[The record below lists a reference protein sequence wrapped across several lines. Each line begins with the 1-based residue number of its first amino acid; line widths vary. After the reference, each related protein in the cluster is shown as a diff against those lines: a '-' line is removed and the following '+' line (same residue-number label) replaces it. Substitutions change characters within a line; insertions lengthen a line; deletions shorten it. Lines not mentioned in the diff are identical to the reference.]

1 MEETKGRS
9 WLVVLIVGII
19 IGGILGGIFG
29 TYIVFQNPKM
39 FPWAN
44 KVATAPAQN
53 NNTQNPPIN
62 INPGNIAQPAIETAV
77 ENVVQEVSPA
87 VVRIVSTKEVLD
99 FFFLQ
104 VVPQQGLGSGVIIRP
119 DGLIL
124 TNNHVIEDANKIQVT
139 LSNGKTYKG
148 KVVGADPISD
158 VALVR
163 IDAKNL
169 PYVQLGDSSKLK
181 VGQFVVAIGNPYGL
195 DHTVTVGVV
204 SALERNINVGDRTM
218 HGVIQTDTAI
228 NPGNSGGPL
237 VSLDGK
243 VIGIN
248 TMIYQ
253 NAQGLGFAVS
263 SDTCKKVIDQLLKN
277 GKAQWPYLGVKITTM
292 TPEIADQL
300 DMKYTPGVLVAKV
313 LENSPAEKAG
323 IKQGDII
330 VSVDGK
336 SVQTSDQLINII
348 RSHSVGDH
356 IIVEVKRK
364 ELSETL
370 RLEVVLEAQPS
381 PKEQKKKQTNPL
393 APFFNP
399 NP

>member
-1 MEETKGRS
+1 MEETKTRS
-9 WLVVLIVGII
+9 WLVALIIGII

-44 KVATAPAQN
+44 KVATAPVSN
-53 NNTQNPPIN
+53 NNQNQPIN
-62 INPGNIAQPAIETAV
+62 SNSGNLTQPAIETAV
-77 ENVVQEVSPA
+77 ENVVQKVSPA

-99 FFFLQ
+99 YFFLQ
-104 VVPQQGLGSGVIIRP
+104 VVPQQGLGSGVIIKP

-124 TNNHVIEDANKIQVT
+124 TNNHVIEDASKIQVT

-158 VALVR
+158 VALVK

-204 SALERNINVGDRTM
+204 SALERNINVGNRTM
-218 HGVIQTDTAI
+218 HGVIQTDAAI

-263 SDTCKKVIDQLLKN
+263 SNTCKKVIDQILKN
-277 GKAQWPYLGVKITTM
+277 GKVQWPFLGVEVTTM

-300 DMKYTPGVLVAKV
+300 HIKYTPGVLVARV
-313 LENSPAEKAG
+313 LKDSAADKAG

-330 VSVDGK
+330 VAIDGK
-336 SVQTSDQLINII
+336 KVETSDQLINII
-348 RSHSVGDH
+348 RSHNVGDQ
-356 IIVEVKRK
+356 IIVELKRK
-364 ELSETL
+364 GLPETL
-370 RLEVVLEAQPS
+370 RLEVTLQAQPS
-381 PKEQKKKQTNPL
+381 PKEQQKKQTNPL
-393 APFFNP
+393 APFFNF

>member
-9 WLVVLIVGII
+9 WLVALIVGII

-44 KVATAPAQN
+44 KVATAPTQN

-77 ENVVQEVSPA
+77 ENVFQEVSPA

-228 NPGNSGGPL
+228 NPGN
-237 VSLDGK
+237 
-243 VIGIN
+243 
-248 TMIYQ
+248 
-253 NAQGLGFAVS
+253 
-263 SDTCKKVIDQLLKN
+263 
-277 GKAQWPYLGVKITTM
+277 
-292 TPEIADQL
+292 
-300 DMKYTPGVLVAKV
+300 
-313 LENSPAEKAG
+313 
-323 IKQGDII
+323 
-330 VSVDGK
+330 
-336 SVQTSDQLINII
+336 
-348 RSHSVGDH
+348 
-356 IIVEVKRK
+356 
-364 ELSETL
+364 
-370 RLEVVLEAQPS
+370 
-381 PKEQKKKQTNPL
+381 
-393 APFFNP
+393 
-399 NP
+399 

>member
-1 MEETKGRS
+1 MEETKTRS
-9 WLVVLIVGII
+9 WLVALIIGII

-44 KVATAPAQN
+44 KVATAPVSN
-53 NNTQNPPIN
+53 NNQNQPIN
-62 INPGNIAQPAIETAV
+62 SNSGSLTQPAIETAV
-77 ENVVQEVSPA
+77 ENVVQKVSPA

-99 FFFLQ
+99 YFFLQ
-104 VVPQQGLGSGVIIRP
+104 VVPQQGLGSGVIIKP

-124 TNNHVIEDANKIQVT
+124 TNNHVIEDASKIQVT

-158 VALVR
+158 VALVK

-204 SALERNINVGDRTM
+204 SALERNINVGNRTM
-218 HGVIQTDTAI
+218 HGVIQTDAAI

-263 SDTCKKVIDQLLKN
+263 SNTCKKVIDQILKN
-277 GKAQWPYLGVKITTM
+277 GKVQWPFLGVEVTTM

-300 DMKYTPGVLVAKV
+300 HIKYTPGVLVARV
-313 LENSPAEKAG
+313 LKDSAADKAG

-330 VSVDGK
+330 VAIDGK
-336 SVQTSDQLINII
+336 KVETSDQLINII
-348 RSHSVGDH
+348 RSHNVGDQ
-356 IIVEVKRK
+356 IIVELKRK
-364 ELSETL
+364 GLPETL
-370 RLEVVLEAQPS
+370 RLEVTLQAQPS
-381 PKEQKKKQTNPL
+381 PKEQQKKQTNPL
-393 APFFNP
+393 APFFNF

>member
-1 MEETKGRS
+1 MEETKNRN
-9 WLVVLIVGII
+9 WVVALIVGII

-29 TYIVFQNPKM
+29 TYIVFQSPKL

-44 KVATAPAQN
+44 KVATVAKPEN
-53 NNTQNPPIN
+53 NNQNLPAN
-62 INPGNIAQPAIETAV
+62 SDMGTETQPAIETAV
-77 ENVVQEVSPA
+77 ENVVQKVSPA

-99 FFFLQ
+99 YFFLQ

-124 TNNHVIEDANKIQVT
+124 TNNHVIADASKIQVT

-148 KVVGADPISD
+148 KVIGADPISD
-158 VALVR
+158 VALVK
-163 IDAKNL
+163 INAKNL
-169 PYVQLGDSSKLK
+169 PYAELGDSSKLK

-204 SALERNINVGDRTM
+204 SALERNINVGDKTM
-218 HGVIQTDTAI
+218 HGVIQTDAAI

-248 TMIYQ
+248 TMIYE

-263 SDTCKKVIDQLLKN
+263 SNTCKKVIDQILKN
-277 GKAQWPYLGVKITTM
+277 GKVEWPFLGVEVTTM

-300 DMKYTPGVLVAKV
+300 HIQYTPGVLVAKV
-313 LENSPAEKAG
+313 MKGSAADKAG

-330 VSVDGK
+330 VSIDGK
-336 SVQTSDQLINII
+336 KVTTSDQLIGII
-348 RSHSVGDH
+348 HSHNVGDH

-364 ELSETL
+364 GLPETL
-370 RLEVVLEAQPS
+370 RLEAILQAQPE
-381 PKEQKKKQTNPL
+381 PKQQKKQINPL
-393 APFFNP
+393 APFFNF

>member
-1 MEETKGRS
+1 VIRMEETRSRS
-9 WLVVLIVGII
+9 WVVTLIIGII

-29 TYIVFQNPKM
+29 TYLVFQNPKM

-44 KVATAPAQN
+44 KVAVAPTKPSPQTPPVVSV
-53 NNTQNPPIN
+53 TQ
-62 INPGNIAQPAIETAV
+62 PGIEQAV
-77 ENVVQEVSPA
+77 ENVVQKASPA
-87 VVRIVSTKEVLD
+87 VVRIVSTKEVMD

-124 TNNHVIEDANKIQVT
+124 TNNHVIEDASKIQVT

-158 VALVR
+158 VALVK

-169 PYVQLGDSSKLK
+169 PYLELGDSSKLK

-195 DHTVTVGVV
+195 DHTVTVGVI
-204 SALERNINVGDRTM
+204 SALERNINVGNKTM
-218 HGVIQTDTAI
+218 HGIIQTDAAI

-243 VIGIN
+243 VVGIN

-263 SDTCKKVIDQLLKN
+263 ANTCKKVINSILKN
-277 GKAQWPYLGVKITTM
+277 GKVEWPFLGVEVTTM
-292 TPEIADQL
+292 TQELADQL
-300 DMKYTPGVLVAKV
+300 KMKFTPGVLVARVIKG
-313 LENSPAEKAG
+313 SAADKAG

-330 VSVDGK
+330 TAIDGK
-336 SVQTSDQLINII
+336 QVTSSDQLINII
-348 RSHSVGDH
+348 RSHNVGDH
-356 IIVEVKRK
+356 IIVEIVRK
-364 ELSETL
+364 GLKESL
-370 RLEVVLEAQPS
+370 RLEVVLQAQPN
-381 PKEQKKKQTNPL
+381 PKSQNKQKNENPL
-393 APFFNP
+393 SPFFNFSP
-399 NP
+399 

>member
-1 MEETKGRS
+1 MEETRSRS
-9 WLVVLIVGII
+9 WFVALIIGII

-29 TYIVFQNPKM
+29 TYLVFQNPKV

-44 KVATAPAQN
+44 KVATNVPVNQPAAQN
-53 NNTQNPPIN
+53 PTVSQTEPYL
-62 INPGNIAQPAIETAV
+62 ESAV
-77 ENVVQEVSPA
+77 ENVVQQVSPA
-87 VVRIVSTKEVLD
+87 VVRIVSTKEVLN
-99 FFFLQ
+99 FFYLQ
-104 VVPQQGLGSGVIIRP
+104 AVPQQGLGSGVVIRP

-124 TNNHVIEDANKIQVT
+124 TNNHVIEDASKIQVT

-163 IDAKNL
+163 INAKDL
-169 PYVQLGDSSKLK
+169 PYVGLGDSSKLK
-181 VGQFVVAIGNPYGL
+181 VGQSVVAIGNPYGL

-204 SALERNINVGDRTM
+204 SALERNVNIGNKTM
-218 HGVIQTDTAI
+218 HGVIQTDAAI

-243 VIGIN
+243 VVGIN

-263 SDTCKKVIDQLLKN
+263 SNTCNKVIDSILKN
-277 GKAQWPYLGVKITTM
+277 GKVEWPFLGVEITTM
-292 TPEIADQL
+292 TEEISSQ
-300 DMKYTPGVLVAKV
+300 MHVKYIPGVLVTNVQKDSA
-313 LENSPAEKAG
+313 ADKAG

-330 VSVDGK
+330 TSIDGK
-336 SVQTSDQLINII
+336 AVKTSDELINII
-348 RSHSVGDH
+348 RSHNVGDH
-356 IIVEVKRK
+356 VIIEVARK
-364 ELSETL
+364 GLSQNL
-370 RLEVVLEAQPS
+370 RLEVTLQAQPNPS
-381 PKEQKKKQTNPL
+381 KSNKQKQTNPL
-393 APFFNP
+393 SPFFNS